1 MNKRILSMLLSS
13 LVLIATTSLQA
24 NATAINFNAGLNP
37 FFTYTA
43 VGTTGNVLA
52 GSGYNRMM
60 TFTGNN
66 RNAFNP
72 SAQSPST
79 FTEAGAGTFD
89 LTSLLIDGAWGTQ
102 TLTVEGLSAGTMLFS
117 QAVAIT
123 PNPTLVMLNWSGI
136 NQMIIVT
143 GNDYVHDSSTG
154 GGRGEHWVLG
164 NVVINENAAVPEP
177 ATMSI
182 FGLGL
187 LGVVMTRRRKA
198 NKNL

>member
-1 MNKRILSMLLSS
+1 MNKRILSTLLSS

-43 VGTTGNVLA
+43 VDTIGNVLA
-52 GSGYNRMM
+52 GSGYNRMV

-66 RNAFNP
+66 QNAFNP
-72 SAQSPST
+72 GAQSPST
-79 FTEAGAGTFD
+79 FTKAGAGTFD

-154 GGRGEHWVLG
+154 SGDGQHWVLG

-182 FGLGL
+182 FSLGL
-187 LGVVMTRRRKA
+187 LGVVMARRRKA